1 MALNKASKMKE
12 IVATPGGVE
21 VIEKYWPGMTSNEA
35 FKAQAMDLPVKLV
48 TTFPETHLDKETCK
62 KLFADLEAL

>member
-1 MALNKASKMKE
+1 
-12 IVATPGGVE
+12 
-21 VIEKYWPGMTSNEA
+21 MTSNEA